1 MLSGASDS
9 GATSASCPPDG
20 SPYWSRRGTGSAR
33 AMADKAA
40 SVHTCVMAE
49 TRWSIDELQQEL
61 RRFEREARAAG
72 LKESSVH
79 TYVDRS
85 ERFVRWLAGEFTFQG
100 GR

>member
-1 MLSGASDS
+1 MGKRPRVLLSNCTHA
-9 GATSASCPPDG
+9 
-20 SPYWSRRGTGSAR
+20 RGL
-33 AMADKAA
+33 DKAA
-40 SVHTCVMAE
+40 AFTSTLVVMAE

-61 RRFEREARAAG
+61 LRFEREARAAG

>member
-1 MLSGASDS
+1 
-9 GATSASCPPDG
+9 
-20 SPYWSRRGTGSAR
+20 
-33 AMADKAA
+33 MAQ
-40 SVHTCVMAE
+40 